1 MFNPKI
7 FNVILA
13 LGCYMIMHCERELE
27 ATMQRLDPQLQNM
40 RLNTAVTRV
49 QKSITDIKLRV
60 VDYLGGMIRAK
71 RTGYPS

>member
-1 MFNPKI
+1 MFNSKI

-40 RLNTAVTRV
+40 RLNTAVTCV
-49 QKSITDIKLRV
+49 QE
-60 VDYLGGMIRAK
+60 
-71 RTGYPS
+71 